1 MSKFSFQ
8 NANSSGQR
16 TLSLFHATL
25 FYRFLGIYRLYCAG
39 SVKAMKFLYLPLNK
53 KECLSYLRALVFLM
67 LGVSS
72 QTFGLFQFSKDKYIE
87 VKVREWRSEDIVIPM
102 EIQLQSC
109 RSFSVFGCN
118 IGIFRGELSYTLTA
132 SNFDLTRYEGSEGQ
146 DRLQLEIGKAE
157 FEQGKN
163 SVDLVKNNQISNA
176 RPGSYKPVDGKITF
190 TLFKKALEAALP
202 GKYRSNFKLDGVAEL
217 LFGLGGRDATTLEF
231 TIEIPERLKIS
242 NLKTIEFE
250 DDGGLKTKS
259 GWKSFCVF
267 SQGGSTFQLRAYGQ
281 NSTDEFVLK
290 QKMSSDRFAIP
301 YTLTIR
307 STKDRKETDITPNPA
322 NGTVSSYKWKG
333 AKSAECRE
341 GDNMELQVTTRNIDG
356 PEGVYSDIVT
366 IVVEPPA

>member
-16 TLSLFHATL
+16 TLSLFYTTL
-25 FYRFLGIYRLYCAG
+25 FFRFLGIYRLYCAG
-39 SVKAMKFLYLPLNK
+39 SVKAMKFLSLPLNK
-53 KECLSYLRALVFLM
+53 KECLSYLRALGFLM

-109 RSFSVFGCN
+109 IWVLFIGCN
-118 IGIFRGELSYTLTA
+118 STTGEFRYSLTA
-132 SNFDLTRYEGSEGQ
+132 SNLDLTRYEGSEREG
-146 DRLQLEIGKAE
+146 RPQLKIGKAE
-157 FEQGKN
+157 FEQGENK
-163 SVDLVKNNQISNA
+163 VDFVKNNLISNA
-176 RPGSYKPVDGKITF
+176 SPGSYKPVDGKLIF
-190 TLFKKALEAALP
+190 TLFNKALEAALP
-202 GKYRSNFKLDGVAEL
+202 GKYRSNFKLDGVAL
-217 LFGLGGRDATTLEF
+217 LVFRDATTLEF
-231 TIEIPERLKIS
+231 EIEIPERLKVS